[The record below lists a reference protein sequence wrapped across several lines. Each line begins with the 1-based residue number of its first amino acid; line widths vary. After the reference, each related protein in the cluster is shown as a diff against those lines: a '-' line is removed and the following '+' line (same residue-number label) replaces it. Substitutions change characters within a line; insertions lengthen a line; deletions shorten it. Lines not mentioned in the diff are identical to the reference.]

1 MWHKW
6 TKLCHDHVYK
16 TNWTAVLNEKLK
28 CKKDSREE
36 ALSYNKHSVR
46 DFKKDGTLV
55 DNLPIELFRLID
67 NFMKKKNKE
76 NFVSALVLGPRK
88 REVGLGVPA
97 TFTAVTK
104 ELTVAAILFAE
115 ILKTKTKY
123 IHFKLSF
130 AEYKKVKQPML
141 E

>member
-1 MWHKW
+1 M
-6 TKLCHDHVYK
+6 
-16 TNWTAVLNEKLK
+16 
-28 CKKDSREE
+28 
-36 ALSYNKHSVR
+36 
-46 DFKKDGTLV
+46 
-55 DNLPIELFRLID
+55 
-67 NFMKKKNKE
+67 
-76 NFVSALVLGPRK
+76 VLGPRK

-104 ELTVAAILFAE
+104 ELTVATILFAE

>member
-67 NFMKKKNKE
+67 NFMKKKIKKTSFQLWFWGPGNVKLD
-76 NFVSALVLGPRK
+76 LVFQRHLQLLPK
-88 REVGLGVPA
+88 N
-97 TFTAVTK
+97 
-104 ELTVAAILFAE
+104 
-115 ILKTKTKY
+115 
-123 IHFKLSF
+123 
-130 AEYKKVKQPML
+130 
-141 E
+141 